1 MIEEGW
7 LDHKILHETIS
18 EYVKPYVNRPGK
30 GVALLGCTHYPW
42 IYSAFEKKLEGWKV
56 VNSASSIA
64 DLLERSE
71 QMRRLLPSHS
81 SEATELTPG
90 SVEWIF
96 TDPDAVPAFARQ

>member
-1 MIEEGW
+1 M
-7 LDHKILHETIS
+7 DHKILHETIF
-18 EYVKPYVNRPGK
+18 EYVKPYVNLPGK

-64 DLLERSE
+64 DLLERSD
-71 QMRRLLPSHS
+71 QLRGVLPSLS
-81 SEATELTPG
+81 SQGAVLTPG

-96 TDPDAVPAFARQ
+96 TDPNAVPAFARQWCSV